1 VNLESNDYAPTP
13 IDKYAKKNLTMP
25 KDTEVVGVYH
35 DTLPKIDQTFKTVVQ
50 PKVNLEPGEKIEKVS
65 LFDDK
70 K

>member
-50 PKVNLEPGEKIEKVS
+50 AKVNLETGEKIEKVS